1 VRPAK
6 SCVDERSRARPRRS
20 ALTDFERAPRIARCP
35 STEPDSSA
43 RNHPAEPRIDALIT
57 TLLIV
62 ALFAL
67 LGSGVWIG
75 LALSGVAWIGMTLFS
90 SRPAGDAMAVTVWG
104 TASSWTLTALPLFVW
119 MGEILF
125 RTRLSEDMF
134 KGLAPWLERVPG
146 RLLHTNIIGCTIFAA
161 VSGSSAATCAT
172 IGKMTL
178 PELKQRGYPDDITIG
193 TLAGAGT
200 LGLLIPP
207 SIIMIVY
214 GVTANVSIAQLFIAG
229 VLPGVL
235 LAALFSGYIVCWAL
249 LHPDRV
255 PAATERTSFAQKFHA
270 SRHLIPVVLLIALVL
285 GSIYT
290 GLATATEAAAF
301 GVVGSLALSAAQRSL
316 DWSSFRAALLG
327 ATRLYCM
334 IALILAGAAFLTL
347 AMGYIGLPRELAE
360 WIGSLGLT
368 PFALIIALALFYI
381 VLGCF
386 LDGIS
391 MVVLTMGVILPTVE
405 KAGIDLLWFGIFIVV
420 VVEMAQITPPVG
432 FNLFVLQGMTKKQIT
447 WIAKQALPMFL
458 LMCIAVFAIWYFPS
472 LVTLLPRHMKL

>member
-1 VRPAK
+1 M
-6 SCVDERSRARPRRS
+6 
-20 ALTDFERAPRIARCP
+20 
-35 STEPDSSA
+35 
-43 RNHPAEPRIDALIT
+43 NDAAVT

-75 LALSGVAWIGMTLFS
+75 LALAGVAWIGMTLFS
-90 SRPAGDAMAVTVWG
+90 SRPAGDAMAVTIWG

-178 PELKQRGYPDDITIG
+178 PELTKRGYPEDMTIG

-214 GVTANVSIAQLFIAG
+214 GVSADVSITRLFIAG
-229 VLPGVL
+229 VIPGLVL
-235 LAALFSGYIVCWAL
+235 AGLFMGYTIVWSL
-249 LHPDRV
+249 MHPDRI
-255 PAATERTSFAQKFHA
+255 PPPDREMTLREKIHA
-270 SRHLIPVVLLIALVL
+270 SRHLIPVVALIALVL
-285 GSIYT
+285 GSIYV
-290 GLATATEAAAF
+290 GIATATEAAAL
-301 GVVGSLALSAAQRSL
+301 GVVGALVLSVIQGSMNWKVFVQSLM
-316 DWSSFRAALLG
+316 G

-334 IALILAGAAFLTL
+334 IAFILAGAAFLTL
-347 AMGYIGLPRELAE
+347 SMGYIGLPRRLAE
-360 WIGSLGLT
+360 FIGGLGLT
-368 PFALIIALALFYI
+368 QFWLLFWLMIFYVI
-381 VLGCF
+381 LGCF

-391 MVVLTMGVILPTVE
+391 MVVLTMGVILPTIV
-405 KAGIDLLWFGIFIVV
+405 KAQVDLVWFGIFIVL

-432 FNLFVLQGMTKKQIT
+432 FNLFVLQGMTKKDIT
-447 WIAKQALPMFL
+447 WIGRVSLPLFFL
-458 LMCIAVFAIWYFPS
+458 MVAAVGLIYFFPG
-472 LVTLLPRHMKL
+472 LVTWLPGRMN